1 LQDLSINHS
10 FWFEDLLA
18 QSTLLPFSPQPQDI
32 VVGLLYRFLLDYGY
46 QYTIHLARIEDW
58 IVLTNPQNTFAPNK
72 AKLEEF

>member
-1 LQDLSINHS
+1 MSERCLQVIKMVSS
-10 FWFEDLLA
+10 
-18 QSTLLPFSPQPQDI
+18 
-32 VVGLLYRFLLDYGY
+32 GY